1 MAVSGK
7 HDFWLACGHHLLD
20 RDAAG
25 RLLVTDEFLK
35 IYLARAELVPPP
47 ESCLAERRLHG
58 ILLGNPRQAVTASQ
72 IAAIAD
78 PDARENWE
86 MMIAWRN
93 HLVRNGTLESA
104 YLEIVR
110 RSISLPQVFIGQLIQ
125 VILRNV
131 LDDCSDSFILR
142 AAEMFFRPQKLT
154 VEGNSIIA
162 WDEETAASVSDRR
175 HQSPLF
181 ALLGLPAATE
191 ADMLTDSTA
200 DSYWHRSDR
209 FDMGFELAAGQR
221 GSAALGQVI
230 ARWVSHLLAVDVAV
244 EPLTEL
250 RNAPL
255 SWYVGLTADATRIG
269 DAIWNEDDADS
280 LLQARLVGL
289 YRLNFRNP
297 SDVIEK
303 VRGEPVY
310 LLAGM
315 TADEVLRLKP
325 QNLVTGLPIR
335 CEEAAN

>member
-1 MAVSGK
+1 LSGK
-7 HDFWLACGHHLLD
+7 HDFWLTCGHHLLD

-25 RLLVTDEFLK
+25 RLRVTDEFLTV
-35 IYLARAELVPPP
+35 YLARAELVPPP
-47 ESCLAERRLHG
+47 EACAAERRLHG
-58 ILLGNPRQAVTASQ
+58 SLLSNPRQAVTSSQ

-93 HLVRNGTLESA
+93 HLVRHSTLELA

-110 RSISLPQVFIGQLIQ
+110 RNVKLPQVFIGQLIQ
-125 VILRNV
+125 VILRNA
-131 LDDCSDSFILR
+131 LHDCTDAFVLR

-162 WDEETAASVSDRR
+162 WDEETAARVSDRR

-181 ALLGLPAATE
+181 ALLGLPAID
-191 ADMLTDSTA
+191 ADVLNDITVDR
-200 DSYWHRSDR
+200 YWERSDH
-209 FDMGFELAAGQR
+209 FDMGLDLTAGQR

-230 ARWVSHLLAVDVAV
+230 ARWILHLLAVDVTV
-244 EPLTEL
+244 EPLAEL
-250 RNAPL
+250 RDAPL
-255 SWYVGLTADATRIG
+255 SWYVGLSADATRIG
-269 DAIWNEDDADS
+269 DAIWNGKDMDRAQ
-280 LLQARLVGL
+280 QARLVGL

-310 LLAGM
+310 LLAAM
-315 TADEVLRLKP
+315 TADDVLRLKP
-325 QNLVTGLPIR
+325 QNLVNGLPIR

>member
-1 MAVSGK
+1 VSGK

-25 RLLVTDEFLK
+25 RLLVADEFLK
-35 IYLARAELVPPP
+35 VYLARTELVPPP
-47 ESCLAERRLHG
+47 DACPAERRLHDS
-58 ILLGNPRQAVTASQ
+58 LLGHPRQAVTASQ

-93 HLVRNGTLESA
+93 HLMRHATLEAA

-110 RSISLPQVFIGQLIQ
+110 RNIRLPQVFVGQLIQ
-125 VILRNV
+125 VILRNA
-131 LDDCSDSFILR
+131 LNDCTDAFVLR
-142 AAEMFFRPQKLT
+142 AAEMFFRPQKLA

-181 ALLGLPAATE
+181 ALLGLPAAVE
-191 ADMLTDSTA
+191 ADVLTDSTA
-200 DSYWHRSDR
+200 DSYWQRSDR
-209 FDMGFELAAGQR
+209 FDMGLDLTAGQR

-230 ARWVSHLLAVDVAV
+230 ARWISHLLAVDVAV
-244 EPLTEL
+244 EPLADL
-250 RNAPL
+250 RDALL
-255 SWYVGLTADATRIG
+255 SWYVGLSADATLIG
-269 DAIWNEDDADS
+269 DAIWNGNDIDTA
-280 LLQARLVGL
+280 LRARLIGL
-289 YRLNFRNP
+289 YQLNFRDP

-310 LLAGM
+310 LLAAM

>member
-1 MAVSGK
+1 LSGR
-7 HDFWLACGHHLLD
+7 HDFWLTCGHHLLD

-25 RLLVTDEFLK
+25 GLLITDEFLK
-35 IYLARAELVPPP
+35 VYLARAELVPPP
-47 ESCLAERRLHG
+47 EACAAERRLHG
-58 ILLGNPRQAVTASQ
+58 SLLSNPRQPVTSSQ
-72 IAAIAD
+72 IASIAD

-93 HLVRNGTLESA
+93 HLVRHSTLELA

-110 RSISLPQVFIGQLIQ
+110 RNVKLPQVFIGQLIQ
-125 VILRNV
+125 VILRNA
-131 LDDCSDSFILR
+131 LNDCTDAFVLR
-142 AAEMFFRPQKLT
+142 AAEMFFRPQKVT

-162 WDEETAASVSDRR
+162 WDEETAGRVSDRR

-181 ALLGLPAATE
+181 ALLGLPVID
-191 ADMLTDSTA
+191 ADVLNDVTVDR
-200 DSYWHRSDR
+200 YWERSDR
-209 FDMGFELAAGQR
+209 FDMGLDLTAGQR

-230 ARWVSHLLAVDVAV
+230 ARWILHLLAADVAV

-250 RNAPL
+250 RDAPL
-255 SWYVGLTADATRIG
+255 SWYVGLSADATRIG
-269 DAIWNEDDADS
+269 DAIWNGKDMDRAQ
-280 LLQARLVGL
+280 QARLVGL

-310 LLAGM
+310 LLAAM
-315 TADEVLRLKP
+315 TADDVLRLKP
-325 QNLVTGLPIR
+325 QNLVNGLPIR